1 MDEEDKRQK
10 REDDIVKAGVA
21 GAAYDTVQRFGA
33 AIKEHLVSYS
43 GVDNEKNGEKLTR
56 SLKDISNYKINPEYR
71 DANIKQQA
79 GFSAEVKST
88 AKANAEKIINRETSR
103 RIRTDDIG
111 SVNDQICDTLDID
124 QFGNIIKGSE
134 AQLKFVGS
142 NADEA
147 FNKLISKDYKK
158 YLDAGVKLEVP
169 SDYYDGILKKAD
181 EEIQSLENQIKVLT
195 DKGELEKAALKEQK
209 LSDCQK
215 VRDNLKKSNVS
226 TEEAIE
232 ARLHPLKSTVKDAV
246 KLSHEAGVE
255 AAQISALVAG
265 SISIIRNAAGALKG
279 DIDVEDAVENVVK
292 DTAGA
297 AAVGYG
303 TGFLGAGVKSL
314 MQNAKSESIRALS
327 KTNLAGTMVTVAVTA
342 AGTMIR
348 YFRGEISGLE
358 CLENLGEQGFGMISS
373 ALFAAVGEIVIP
385 IHVVGGM
392 IGGMVGY
399 TISSASYGV
408 LLQALKDEK
417 LAAEERVIIEQ
428 ACNEHIN
435 LIHSYRAEIEKTIST
450 YLTTRMDSF
459 QSSFDGIKESL
470 EIGDVDGFI
479 ANTNKISIA
488 LGRNPQFEKMTE
500 FDALM
505 SSDIKFVL

>member
-134 AQLKFVGS
+134 AQLKFVGN

-181 EEIQSLENQIKVLT
+181 EEIQSLEKQIKALT
-195 DKGELEKAALKEQK
+195 DKGELEKAALKKQK

-215 VRDNLKKSNVS
+215 VKDNLKKSSVS
-226 TEEAIE
+226 NEEALQ
-232 ARLHPLKSTVKDAV
+232 ARLNPLKSTVKDVA
-246 KLSHEAGVE
+246 KLSHRAGVE
-255 AAQISALVAG
+255 AAQISALVSG
-265 SISIIRNAAGALKG
+265 SISIIKNMAGALSG
-279 DIDVEDAVENVVK
+279 DIDAEDAVENVIN

-297 AAVGYG
+297 AAVGYC

-314 MQNAKSESIRALS
+314 MQNAKSETIRTLS
-327 KTNLAGTMVTVAVTA
+327 KTNLAGAMVTVAVSA
-342 AGTMIR
+342 AGTMSR

-358 CLENLGEQGFGMISS
+358 CLEDLGEQGTGMISS
-373 ALFAAVGEIVIP
+373 ALFTAVGEIVIP
-385 IHVVGGM
+385 VPVIGGM

-399 TISSASYGV
+399 AIASASYGV
-408 LLQALKDEK
+408 LLQSLKDEK
-417 LAAEERVIIEQ
+417 RSAEERAIIEQ
-428 ACNEHIN
+428 ACSEHIN
-435 LIHSYRAEIEKTIST
+435 IIHSYRAEIEKTINT
-450 YLTTRMDSF
+450 YLTTNIDVFRN
-459 QSSFDGIKESL
+459 SFDGIKEAL

-479 ANTNKISIA
+479 ANTNKISLA
-488 LGRNPQFEKMTE
+488 LGRKPQFEKMTE

-505 SSDIKFVL
+505 SSDIKFKL